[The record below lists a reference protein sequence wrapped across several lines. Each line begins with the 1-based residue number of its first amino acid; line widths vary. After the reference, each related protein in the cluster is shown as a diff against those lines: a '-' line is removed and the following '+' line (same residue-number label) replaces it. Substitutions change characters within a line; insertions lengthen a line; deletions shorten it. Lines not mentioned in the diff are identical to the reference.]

1 MREQLGK
8 YILRRKL
15 NLVVMVSV
23 SPIVESLTVDEERK
37 RRNKSETRF

>member
-1 MREQLGK
+1 MRKQLGK

-23 SPIVESLTVDEERK
+23 SPVVEGLTVDEERK
-37 RRNKSETRF
+37 RRNKSETKF